1 MQPEN
6 GLVIRPYKE
15 TDFPAIHNLNEQEGW
30 SNLVAKQQQTKAA
43 WQGSNVAV
51 VAEQDGRVV
60 GCLRALTDG
69 AVTLYICELLI
80 EKDRRGSG
88 IGAKL
93 MGHVHNLY
101 PTTRLELLAS
111 QTSHSYYEIK
121 KFRPFYG
128 YRKTYE
134 E

>member
-1 MQPEN
+1 MQREN
-6 GLVIRPYKE
+6 GLVIRPYQDK
-15 TDFPAIHNLNEQEGW
+15 DFPAIHKLNEQEGW
-30 SNLVAKQQQTKAA
+30 SNLVEKHQQTKAA
-43 WQGSNVAV
+43 WQGSNVAL
-51 VAEQDGRVV
+51 VAEQGGQVI

-80 EKDRRGSG
+80 EESSQ
-88 IGAKL
+88 
-93 MGHVHNLY
+93 Y

-111 QTSHSYYEIK
+111 QTSHSYYEMK

-128 YRKTYE
+128 FRKTYE